1 VAAIAFT
8 IPILPGKG
16 ELDRKTMEVLVGP
29 RRDEFEASRKRLGIT
44 REAAW
49 HQETPNGTAAVVYL
63 EADDLGPA
71 MHGIASSQ
79 EPFDVWF
86 RERMEEIHGV
96 DLAEPAPPPKQV
108 LDFQL

>member
-1 VAAIAFT
+1 
-8 IPILPGKG
+8 
-16 ELDRKTMEVLVGP
+16 
-29 RRDEFEASRKRLGIT
+29 
-44 REAAW
+44 
-49 HQETPNGTAAVVYL
+49 
-63 EADDLGPA
+63 

-86 RERMEEIHGV
+86 RERMQEVHGV